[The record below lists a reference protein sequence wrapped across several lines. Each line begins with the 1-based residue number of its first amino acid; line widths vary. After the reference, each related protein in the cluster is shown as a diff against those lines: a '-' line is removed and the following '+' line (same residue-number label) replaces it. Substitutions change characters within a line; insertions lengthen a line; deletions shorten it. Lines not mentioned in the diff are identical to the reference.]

1 MALGLA
7 RTRRPSIVQ
16 LDFPGDGVTAET
28 PSTRQRLRRGTPR
41 RFGALA
47 SPLLSRVP
55 VLVTGGNHEIGSSEA
70 WLHYLHRWPTPYRE
84 ARSTSPL
91 YWSADVGP
99 VARRRAEQLRQLC
112 QSWRSPPAKWLEDD
126 LSSVDR
132 SATPWLI
139 VMMHAPFYNSNSAHA
154 LEAELMRL
162 TYEPLLLKYGVDV
175 VLSGHVHAYER
186 SDARG
191 IYDAQPNQC
200 GPVYLNLGDGGNRE
214 GGEAA
219 WVAPHPPWS
228 AFRESSFG
236 VGALD
241 IVNATHASYAWHRD
255 ACGAAT
261 APHYD
266 LAANDCATPHD
277 AGGAPHV
284 AIDAI
289 VLRRDLRASP
299 SCAALRRTRRRIA
312 LPRRLGHV
320 QRGERR
326 RRAAPHREGAAERRA
341 VARRYYIGH
350 GGVVHPRHLRRG
362 ADEPRDAPALADT
375 DAALAPAGWSREA
388 VGERD
393 TPDSRISWILLPVAR
408 CECNVQR
415 PLVDWPE
422 QPLGADL
429 QWPV

>member
-1 MALGLA
+1 M
-7 RTRRPSIVQ
+7 
-16 LDFPGDGVTAET
+16 
-28 PSTRQRLRRGTPR
+28 
-41 RFGALA
+41 
-47 SPLLSRVP
+47 
-55 VLVTGGNHEIGSSEA
+55 LVTGGNHEIGSSEA

-99 VARRRAEQLRQLC
+99 VHVVALNSYDNFVNGGDRLQR
-112 QSWRSPPAKWLEDD
+112 KWLEDD
-126 LSSVDR
+126 LSKVDR
-132 SATPWLI
+132 AATPWLV

-162 TYEPLLLKYGVDV
+162 AYEPLLLKYGVDV

-186 SDARG
+186 SDAGG
-191 IYDAQPNQC
+191 IYDAAPNPC

-219 WVAPHPPWS
+219 WVEPHPPWS

-241 IVNATHASYAWHRD
+241 IINETHASYAWHRD

-289 VLRRDLRASP
+289 VLPRDVRGSD
-299 SCAALRRTRRRIA
+299 SCAALRADPPPVAPFPDGWGTSNAANDDDAPPPIVRERRSVELSLVAIILGTAASFTLGICAAALTSRVTRRPSETI
-312 LPRRLGHV
+312 LT
-320 QRGERR
+320 
-326 RRAAPHREGAAERRA
+326 PHKGYGLVEEKR
-341 VARRYYIGH
+341 
-350 GGVVHPRHLRRG
+350 
-362 ADEPRDAPALADT
+362 
-375 DAALAPAGWSREA
+375 S
-388 VGERD
+388 
-393 TPDSRISWILLPVAR
+393 PDSVIVEML
-408 CECNVQR
+408 
-415 PLVDWPE
+415 
-422 QPLGADL
+422 
-429 QWPV
+429 